1 MSRLGTVEL
10 QHVMTITGLFLRC
23 MAVGLIVTL
32 TASPCISAPTVVAEL
47 GSAPLLG
54 QNTTLAELQISIAR
68 NEDRLA
74 TAADMVG
81 MTGSE
86 YRAFRIATQT
96 LRPDWGRVP
105 HRLNAMAWYSGGQVH
120 VIRDVEIPVATYG
133 FEYDVA
139 GPAERLR
146 IFLPVA
152 CGNLSILRER
162 IRRAAAHKPPM
173 RVAAI
178 APHVVTP
185 QATAAAPL
193 APAPQALP
201 TAVPTPLPTI
211 NLGSRPA
218 HGFFPF
224 LATFFG
230 FIVIG
235 GGSKNGG
242 NGGGSGGGGCGCT
255 KNPN

>member
-1 MSRLGTVEL
+1 
-10 QHVMTITGLFLRC
+10 
-23 MAVGLIVTL
+23 
-32 TASPCISAPTVVAEL
+32 
-47 GSAPLLG
+47 
-54 QNTTLAELQISIAR
+54 
-68 NEDRLA
+68 
-74 TAADMVG
+74 
-81 MTGSE
+81 
-86 YRAFRIATQT
+86 
-96 LRPDWGRVP
+96 
-105 HRLNAMAWYSGGQVH
+105 
-120 VIRDVEIPVATYG
+120 
-133 FEYDVA
+133 
-139 GPAERLR
+139 
-146 IFLPVA
+146 
-152 CGNLSILRER
+152 
-162 IRRAAAHKPPM
+162 M